1 MLMPRLAAPYSLN
14 DAHTS
19 VVDVFCSFHRYCI
32 MLKSRLNEEK
42 GARNKH
48 FIHDL
53 FSDTTGGRDSRLHA
67 KDASSVRRISEISN
81 TDNNDDD
88 DDENAHDWWM
98 ELWDKDDWDT
108 RTFLLSPTRDGGGDA
123 KISLVRLHDEDSIQR
138 AAAAASLLNTQNS
151 MNMDKV
157 NSHGDT
163 RRRTRDAFTTTASQE
178 HKDGNF
184 DALQDTRYDGL
195 YGNTASNHK
204 NDRNGDASISFD
216 THLNWASTRNPDG
229 VNICHKA
236 HDQVRLCLLFGMRV
250 GNSTFLLLYYSLLIH
265 RAPVVLVGH
274 LQPLEV
280 SKQVPLD
287 ELPILPIKPVCG
299 NRI

>member
-1 MLMPRLAAPYSLN
+1 
-14 DAHTS
+14 
-19 VVDVFCSFHRYCI
+19 

-53 FSDTTGGRDSRLHA
+53 FSDTTDGGRDSRLHA
-67 KDASSVRRISEISN
+67 KDDSSVRRISEISN
-81 TDNNDDD
+81 TDNND

-108 RTFLLSPTRDGGGDA
+108 RTFLSPTRNGGGGA
-123 KISLVRLHDEDSIQR
+123 KISVVRLHDEDSIQR
-138 AAAAASLLNTQNS
+138 AAAASLLNTQNI

-163 RRRTRDAFTTTASQE
+163 RRRTRDAFTTTATAASQDRQ
-178 HKDGNF
+178 DGNV
-184 DALQDTRYDGL
+184 DALQDTRYVGL

-204 NDRNGDASISFD
+204 NDINDDASISFD

-236 HDQVRLCLLFGMRV
+236 HDQVRLVCCLVCAV
-250 GNSTFLLLYYSLLIH
+250 GNCTFLLYYSLLIH

-299 NRI
+299 NNRI